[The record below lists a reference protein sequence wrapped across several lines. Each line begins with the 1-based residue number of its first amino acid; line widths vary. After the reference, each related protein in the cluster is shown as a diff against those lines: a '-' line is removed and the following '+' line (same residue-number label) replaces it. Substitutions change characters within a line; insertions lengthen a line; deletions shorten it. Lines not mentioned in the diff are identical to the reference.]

1 MRARHFW
8 VVGGDLRQ
16 AKLAELLAEDGNTV
30 HTYGLEQAAE
40 HQETVRE
47 AGDLT
52 HIRQADCVILP
63 LPAAGEGGAVLTPFS
78 KRVLPMEEIFS
89 AMAPGQLALG
99 GLIGEKTAALAEE
112 KRVILQDYFQ
122 REELVVANAVP
133 TAEGAL
139 QLAME
144 NLPITLHGC
153 RVLVLGYGRIGKIL
167 ARQLRGLGA
176 FVTVGA
182 RKYEQLAWAE
192 ADGCTAQLL
201 RDLPGWLCGY
211 DLVLNTIPARVLT
224 GEMLADLKPNCLV
237 IDVAS
242 KPGGVDLDAAKKLG
256 VPVIWA
262 LSLPGK
268 VAPVTAGRAIQQT
281 VYHILRE
288 RGI

>member
-1 MRARHFW
+1 MRARHLW

-40 HQETVRE
+40 PQGTVLE
-47 AGDLT
+47 AEDLT

-63 LPAAGEGGAVLTPFS
+63 LPAAGEGGAVLTPLS
-78 KRVLPMEEIFS
+78 QRVIPMEEVFS

-99 GLIGEKTAALAEE
+99 GLIKEETAALAEE
-112 KRVILQDYFQ
+112 KQVILQDYFQ
-122 REELVVANAVP
+122 REELAVANAVP

-153 RVLVLGYGRIGKIL
+153 RALVLGYGRIGRIL
-167 ARQLRGLGA
+167 AHQLRGLGA
-176 FVTVGA
+176 FVTAGA

-192 ADGCTAQLL
+192 VDGCTAQPL

-211 DLVLNTIPARVLT
+211 DLVLNTIPAKVLT
-224 GEMLADLKPNCLV
+224 RELLADLKKNCLV

-242 KPGGVDLDAAKKLG
+242 KPGGVDLEAAKELG
-256 VPVIWA
+256 IPVIWA

-288 RGI
+288 RGM